1 VTAKLSVGSMLLAC
15 VLTSLLGCASA
26 PQVAVETRTVEVPVE
41 VVRPIP
47 AQLTDPIPYPDAEY
61 TVSGLVDLI
70 VELYDRLDQANADRA
85 TVKRL
90 SGAP

>member
-1 VTAKLSVGSMLLAC
+1 MLS
-15 VLTSLLGCASA
+15 LGCASA

-47 AQLTDPIPYPDAEY
+47 AQLTDPIPYPDAVY

-90 SGAP
+90 SE